1 LRGVRA
7 LCGGAAEEASTAGEK
22 PSHQE
27 PLAERKVTPVLTEE
41 ERLALRE
48 GLQAAGLRGHVAEA
62 IADYAVPSLEFSA
75 ATATT
80 VPVGATKIG
89 GRPDLP
95 KETAWPRRSDRVRK
109 GAMEPVLGAIPLAFL
124 AQVDLEEVAHALPA
138 DENPL
143 PASGLLSFFYDAYDQ
158 PWGSDPEDRHD
169 FRVIYSGPA
178 EELSPATPPEDLPEV
193 CRFDQRAAS
202 LHRKPSLPSDR
213 SEEIDGLGLT
223 DEEYERYSEFRDA
236 RRMNPGRMLF
246 GSGLLGYPDAVQDA
260 RMEVECELLSRG
272 IDPEDYWSPIRG
284 GGEASSHIATLAEE
298 AKGAWRLLLQLDAD
312 SESGM
317 EWWYD
322 TGMLYFWVTERGL
335 REKNFDDV
343 WVVLQTT

>member
-1 LRGVRA
+1 L
-7 LCGGAAEEASTAGEK
+7 
-22 PSHQE
+22 
-27 PLAERKVTPVLTEE
+27 LTEVE
-41 ERLALRE
+41 LRALRE
-48 GLQAAGLRGHVAEA
+48 GLASVGLRGHVAQA
-62 IADYAVPSLEFSA
+62 IAAYAVPSLEFSA
-75 ATATT
+75 AASTT

-95 KETAWPRRSDRVRK
+95 KETAWPRRSDRIRK
-109 GAMEPVLGAIPLAFL
+109 VVMEPVLGVIPLAFL
-124 AQVDLEEVAHALPA
+124 AQVDLGQAARALPA

-178 EELSPATPPEDLPEV
+178 EELLPATPPEDLPEV
-193 CRFDQRAAS
+193 CRFAQRAAS
-202 LHRKPSLPSDR
+202 LQRKPSLPSDR
-213 SEEIDGLGLT
+213 SEEIYALELT
-223 DEEYERYSEFRDA
+223 DEEYERYLAFRSS
-236 RRMNPGRMLF
+236 RGTNPSRMLF
-246 GSGLLGYPDAVQDA
+246 GTGLLGYPDAVQDA
-260 RMEVECELLSRG
+260 RMEVECQLCSHG
-272 IDPEDYWSPIRG
+272 IDPEAYWGPIRAG
-284 GGEASSHIATLAEE
+284 GHPSRRIATLAEG

-335 REKNFDDV
+335 REEDFDDV
-343 WVVLQTT
+343 WVVLQIT

>member
-1 LRGVRA
+1 
-7 LCGGAAEEASTAGEK
+7 
-22 PSHQE
+22 
-27 PLAERKVTPVLTEE
+27 VLTEE

-48 GLQAAGLRGHVAEA
+48 GLQATGLRGHVAQA
-62 IADYAVPSLEFSA
+62 IAGYAVPSLEFSA
-75 ATATT
+75 ATSTT

-89 GRPDLP
+89 GLPDLP
-95 KETAWPRRSDRVRK
+95 EKTVWPRRSDRIRER
-109 GAMEPVLGAIPLAFL
+109 AMEPVLGAIPLAFL
-124 AQVDLEEVAHALPA
+124 VQVDLGEASRALPA

-143 PASGLLSFFYDAYDQ
+143 PAAGLLSFFYDAYDQ
-158 PWGSDPEDRHD
+158 PWGYDPEDRHD

-178 EELSPATPPEDLPEV
+178 EDLAPATLPEDLPEV
-193 CRFDQRAAS
+193 CRFGPRAAS

-213 SEEIDGLGLT
+213 SEEIYDLELT
-223 DEEYERYSEFRDA
+223 DEEYERYLAFRDA
-236 RRMNPGRMLF
+236 QRINPSRMLF

-272 IDPEDYWSPIRG
+272 IDPEAYWGPIRAG
-284 GGEASSHIATLAEE
+284 SDPSRRIAALAEG

-335 REKNFDDV
+335 GEKNFDDV